1 MGTLRVLDPIGTR
14 VSGSI
19 PIARRPPLRPG
30 ATFGIISNSK
40 PNASNLLRAVSALLQ
55 ERHGLVEGYFFEKQE
70 IGGWGHPIPA
80 EWQDT
85 LSSGAV
91 AVLAASGD

>member
-1 MGTLRVLDPIGTR
+1 MDTIRVLDPIGARLTT
-14 VSGSI
+14 SI
-19 PIARRPPLRPG
+19 PLARRPGISRG

-40 PNASNLLRAVSALLQ
+40 PNASNLLRAVSKLLQ
-55 ERHGLVEGYFFEKQE
+55 EEYGLVEGYFFQKEQ
-70 IGGWGHPIPA
+70 IGGWGHPIPDDW
-80 EWQDT
+80 EDE